1 MADLSF
7 CILRE
12 KMVVNDCDGK
22 KLGHIIDISFNS
34 HGHILGIIVPG
45 DKKFIKSFSA
55 GSSISEFA
63 VYIRN
68 PHRSLP

>member
-12 KMVVNDCDGK
+12 KMVVNVCDGK
-22 KLGHIIDISFNS
+22 KLGHVIDISFNS

-45 DKKFIKSFSA
+45 DKNSLKVFRRGTVFLYR
-55 GSSISEFA
+55 GVVFA
-63 VYIRN
+63 K
-68 PHRSLP
+68 